1 MTQDQHPDNP
11 AWIDQIPWQKLQ
23 GLLPVL
29 VQDRDSHQVLMLGYM
44 NPEALNAT
52 LSGQRLVF
60 WSRSKQ
66 RLWEKGETSG
76 HYLHWVELHL
86 DCDQDALLAKVIAN
100 GPCCHL
106 GETCCFTV
114 AESNNAW
121 DTLVK
126 SNTGALVKNNTGALA
141 KNRKGTWIEQNA
153 TPEPTVTEKNLQQT
167 PKGYPGIVAL
177 EARIRQRKQ
186 GLATSP
192 KRLTYTQQLLTQE
205 SQRLAQK
212 VGEEGVEVA
221 LAAVCGNLSEVTSE
235 AADLLYHLLVLLA
248 SKDLTLNDVEA
259 LLRQRAESYLS
270 GT

>member
-1 MTQDQHPDNP
+1 MTNNTENP
-11 AWIDQIPWQKLQ
+11 AWIDRIQWQKLQ

-29 VQDRDSHQVLMLGYM
+29 VQDKDSQQVLMLGYM

-106 GETCCFTV
+106 GETCCFSLIENKETLAESQNTTWVNKETAAKNGYTPGYAV
-114 AESNNAW
+114 AEKIPKK
-121 DTLVK
+121 TH
-126 SNTGALVKNNTGALA
+126 
-141 KNRKGTWIEQNA
+141 
-153 TPEPTVTEKNLQQT
+153 
-167 PKGYPGIVAL
+167 KGYPDIAAL

-186 GLATSP
+186 GLATRS

-205 SQRLAQK
+205 PQRLAQK

-221 LAAVCGNLSEVTSE
+221 LAAVCGNPAEIASE

-248 SKDLTLNDVEA
+248 SNELTLSDVEA
-259 LLRQRAESYLS
+259 RLRQRALGAQSD
-270 GT
+270 T